1 MDFKTRVSWERT
13 YPARL
18 ESQNG
23 SSVDYSPPVEF
34 GGTEGPMT
42 PEDAFVA
49 SANMCFQIVFV
60 GIAKNLG
67 VEVLGYSCEAV
78 GRLETV
84 DGARCFQSIHLTPEI
99 IVAKGTDRSRVEK
112 ALEATKP
119 RCLVTNS
126 MKSQVTMSA
135 VIREVS
141 EG

>member
-1 MDFKTRVSWERT
+1 MDFKTRVIWKRA

-23 SSVDYSPPVEF
+23 STADYSPPVEF
-34 GGTEGPMT
+34 GGPEGPFT

-67 VEVLGYSCEAV
+67 IEVLEYSCEAV

-84 DGARCFQSIHLTPEI
+84 DGTRCFQSIDLRPEI
-99 IVAKGTDRSRVEK
+99 LVSNGTDRSKVEK
-112 ALEATKP
+112 ALQATKP

-126 MKSQVTMSA
+126 MKSQVTVSP
-135 VIREVS
+135 VIREAA